1 METGIPL
8 QTRFPLPN
16 GDLLATTPR
25 ASGRRSS
32 LSPDDGYNYSD
43 SGPSPEGTATQEQ
56 DNVNYSQKY
65 SQASASLNAPGHYEE
80 YQGDRNPD
88 YRRLAE
94 EWRAHMPDDEDAPD
108 GGSSPGNSREQWS
121 PAVNRDIQRGR
132 VHPQIE
138 RTLSITIEPTGTP
151 HLRYVLLQWKKEEVN
166 RAQQLILNALLPGNN
181 AKVESINHVIWQ

>member
-1 METGIPL
+1 MESGIPL

-25 ASGRRSS
+25 ASGYQSS

-56 DNVNYSQKY
+56 DNINYSQRY
-65 SQASASLNAPGHYEE
+65 LQASASPNAPGHFEE
-80 YQGDRNPD
+80 YQGDSNPD

-108 GGSSPGNSREQWS
+108 SGSSLGSIREQWS

-132 VHPQIE
+132 VHSQIE

-166 RAQQLILNALLPGNN
+166 GAQQLILNALLPGNN